1 MACNKL
7 LQEAFNGIDF
17 RYKLDDTL
25 ADLNPKQKFSPKQL
39 GGYLLKKGVSP
50 KEIEQS
56 GIMNSGD
63 EVVDV
68 MTWTKR
74 LNKTNLNR
82 IGTIDNQQLGYS
94 DITLGG
100 KGQDTETYRETL
112 STIARPAEDA
122 LEETHFAGNINKVN
136 TKLSPE
142 DFDRKLELDARRAE
156 LQDVIEKADD
166 LNSPEVSAAVKE
178 RRELGLEIK
187 SLKPK
192 QQSLLGWRRTHED
205 TINGKPTTVLNEFQS
220 DWMQA
225 ERSGRGR
232 FKSTKPMSSDDL
244 FPLRERRKE
253 VDKEIKVIKDGRQ
266 SRSIPPEDMAK
277 IEKLID
283 ERLSIMDK
291 INKHNT
297 LSDAKVIADFPMTPK
312 KHHQFQIVSAIDE
325 AIKNGTNRVA
335 IPIQRENEL
344 VGTEG
349 VTKFYDSLNQS
360 ILPDIKKKLEK
371 QGLRLKL
378 GKEDY
383 AMQEGYDLEHLLGFL
398 ELFMGKLS
406 RAVEDK
412 VIRIADS
419 GLSKTELAEEGYAE
433 GLIDLVYKGLR
444 YTTKSNPLHVIEIE
458 HIPGTKVN
466 WDMYSVL
473 GGIGLTG
480 LADKLKEQ
488 ESVQSE

>member
-74 LNKTNLNR
+74 LNKNNLNR

-100 KGQDTETYRETL
+100 KGQDTETYKETL
-112 STIARPAEDA
+112 STIARPSKNAY
-122 LEETHFAGNINKVN
+122 EETHFANNINKVN

-220 DWMQA
+220 DWAQTG
-225 ERSGRGR
+225 RNSGRGI
-232 FKSTKPMSSDDL
+232 FKKDITSDK
-244 FPLRERRKE
+244 PLRETWVK
-253 VDKEIKVIKDGRQ
+253 Q
-266 SRSIPPEDMAK
+266 M
-277 IEKLID
+277 
-283 ERLSIMDK
+283 
-291 INKHNT
+291 NT
-297 LSDAKVIADFPMTPK
+297 LEAQLGEVNAQLKLNPSSQETQTMKQNIIDSIDYLHGQRTYDLVADFPMSPK
-312 KHHQFQIVSAIDE
+312 KYNQFQIVSAIDE

-335 IPIQRENEL
+335 IPIYRENEL
-344 VGTEG
+344 AGSEG
-349 VTKFYDSLNQS
+349 VTKFYDRLNQS
-360 ILPDIKKKLEK
+360 ILPDIKKKLEN
-371 QGLRLKL
+371 QNMRLKVS
-378 GKEDY
+378 KEDY
-383 AMQEGYDLEHLLGFL
+383 AMQEGYDREHLLGFL

-412 VIRIADS
+412 VLRIADS
-419 GLSKTELAEEGYAE
+419 GLSKTELSEEGYAE
-433 GLIDLVYKGLR
+433 GLIDLVHKGLR

>member
-74 LNKTNLNR
+74 LNKNNLNR

-122 LEETHFAGNINKVN
+122 LEELHFAGNINKVN

-220 DWMQA
+220 DWAQS
-225 ERSGRGR
+225 ERSGAAI
-232 FKSTKPMSSDDL
+232 FNSNVM
-244 FPLRERRKE
+244 PLKQVTELQKE
-253 VDKEIKVIKDGRQ
+253 LKNLDKEIKSLIEVKKATPSPEVSKQLDDMQKDYMSKQ
-266 SRSIPPEDMAK
+266 VKLDKSLNLDSIV
-277 IEKLID
+277 
-283 ERLSIMDK
+283 
-291 INKHNT
+291 N
-297 LSDAKVIADFPMTPK
+297 DFPMTPK

-383 AMQEGYDLEHLLGFL
+383 AGKPIKEDNILDFVADIMGSYFNSETEKKVSIIFNSSSTKDQLVKEGYDLGLIEMV
-398 ELFMGKLS
+398 EKGK
-406 RAVEDK
+406 K
-412 VIRIADS
+412 M
-419 GLSKTELAEEGYAE
+419 LSK
-433 GLIDLVYKGLR
+433 
-444 YTTKSNPLHVIEIE
+444 SNQLHVIEIE
-458 HIPGTKVN
+458 HIPGTKVS
-466 WDMYSVL
+466 WDIYSVL

-488 ESVQSE
+488 ENVQSE